1 MVGVMKEHCC
11 VTPCRATPCESFAG
25 PLAQTA
31 ARLGSTLVA
40 ELAHFVR
47 ASDQNLGHM
56 EAQVAND
63 AQELLRHAVE
73 TGAQQKAIA
82 TDLRCPTCKRALTR
96 PSAGHPRSFGT
107 RFGPLTV
114 RRGRGFCKRCG
125 KWRVPADTTLGLE
138 DTAGYSPA
146 VQEMAALLASKMPVE
161 EASLVL
167 ERLTGVKLPRATH
180 GRRCTPSSNCRWS
193 LTR

>member
-1 MVGVMKEHCC
+1 MVGVMKKHCC

-40 ELAHFVR
+40 E
-47 ASDQNLGHM
+47 
-56 EAQVAND
+56 
-63 AQELLRHAVE
+63 
-73 TGAQQKAIA
+73 
-82 TDLRCPTCKRALTR
+82 
-96 PSAGHPRSFGT
+96 
-107 RFGPLTV
+107 
-114 RRGRGFCKRCG
+114 
-125 KWRVPADTTLGLE
+125 
-138 DTAGYSPA
+138 
-146 VQEMAALLASKMPVE
+146 VE

-193 LTR
+193 LTI